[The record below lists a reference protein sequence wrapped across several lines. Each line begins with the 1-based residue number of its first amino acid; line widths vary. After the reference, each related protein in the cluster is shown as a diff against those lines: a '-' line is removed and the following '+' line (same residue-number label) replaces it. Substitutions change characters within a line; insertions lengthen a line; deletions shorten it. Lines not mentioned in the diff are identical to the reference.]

1 MKKSQFTIEK
11 KTGFL
16 QLTITGEYDKNEF
29 IAYPK
34 MVATACKK
42 EGVNKVLVNALNL
55 SGTNVPTIDRFNMG
69 ETIATLLG
77 PKIKL
82 AIVWPKEHINKLTET
97 VALNRG
103 GRINVVSDME
113 TAQNWLLGTSSCL
126 VITFIL
132 SF

>member
-1 MKKSQFTIEK
+1 MKSEVTIEK
-11 KTGFL
+11 NPGFL
-16 QLTITGEYDKNEF
+16 QLTLTGEYDRNEF
-29 IAYPK
+29 LSYPE

-42 EGVNKVLVNALNL
+42 EGVNKVLINALNL
-55 SGTNVPTIDRFNMG
+55 NGTNVPTIDRFNMG

-103 GRINVVSDME
+103 GRINVVDDME
-113 TAQNWLLGTSSCL
+113 TAQNWLLSKS
-126 VITFIL
+126 
-132 SF
+132 